1 MAVFTAEC
9 IIKLLALQR
18 EFFQV
23 GWNIFDIFIV
33 GISYL
38 DIIIETVLN
47 LSVMRGMRLVRCFEI
62 CYSRILR
69 KLQDLINYTFFA
81 CSYECSNWLRAG

>member
-9 IIKLLALQR
+9 IIKVLALQK

-47 LSVMRGMRLVRCFEI
+47 LSVMRGMRLVR
-62 CYSRILR
+62 S
-69 KLQDLINYTFFA
+69 
-81 CSYECSNWLRAG
+81 CSKKKSPGNM

>member
-1 MAVFTAEC
+1 MLKVFMAVFTAEC
-9 IIKLLALQR
+9 IIKLMALQK
-18 EFFQV
+18 EFFQA

-47 LSVMRGMRLVRCFEI
+47 LSVMRGMRLVR
-62 CYSRILR
+62 
-69 KLQDLINYTFFA
+69 
-81 CSYECSNWLRAG
+81 